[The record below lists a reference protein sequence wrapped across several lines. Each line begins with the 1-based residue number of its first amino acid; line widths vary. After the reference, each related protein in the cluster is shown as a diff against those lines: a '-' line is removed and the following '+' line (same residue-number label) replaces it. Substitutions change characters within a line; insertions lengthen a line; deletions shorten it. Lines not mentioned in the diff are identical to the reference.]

1 MSENRMPGGEG
12 ATPPSDMIRRQD
24 ELRAHYRAAPQDA
37 RITDRGRT
45 TEGDLAD
52 SVHVWAIPGSKPY
65 GVEWRLG
72 IHEAVAGLHD
82 APNPGDLLC
91 MALAACMD
99 SVIRMV
105 AERHGVHLEQLEVD
119 VTGDIDV
126 RGTLWVARDVR
137 VGMQR
142 MRCHVRLRAADGT
155 DRARLE
161 HLLAAAEAS
170 CVNLDTLRHGVPVE
184 TVHEVL

>member
-1 MSENRMPGGEG
+1 MNEPHVPESMVE
-12 ATPPSDMIRRQD
+12 RQD
-24 ELRAHYRAAPQDA
+24 RLRERYREAPGEA

-45 TEGDLAD
+45 TAGDLSD
-52 SVHVWAIPGSKPY
+52 PVHVWVVPGSQPY
-65 GVEWRLG
+65 GVQWRLG

-91 MALAACMD
+91 TALAACMD
-99 SVIRMV
+99 SVIRMA
-105 AERHGVHLEQLEVD
+105 AERHGVVLEGLDVD

-126 RGTLWVARDVR
+126 RGTLWVSREAR

-142 MRCHVRLRAADGT
+142 MRCQIRLRPAAGT

-161 HLLAAAEAS
+161 RLLAVAERS
-170 CVNLDTLRHGVPVE
+170 CVNLDTLRNGVPVE
-184 TVHEVL
+184 IDSEIL